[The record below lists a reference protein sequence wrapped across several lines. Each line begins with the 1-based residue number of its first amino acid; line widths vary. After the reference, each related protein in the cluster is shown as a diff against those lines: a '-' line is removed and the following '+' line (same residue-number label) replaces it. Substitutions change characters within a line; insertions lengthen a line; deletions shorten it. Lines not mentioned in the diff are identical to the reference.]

1 MKLSPELH
9 NEIERFFRFYY
20 DDEMFVLPEV
30 QIYVKRGAH
39 YVSKIAGAHG
49 ITFGR
54 HIFICP
60 EIVRRNSKNHL
71 TIPKD
76 LLVHELTHTLQYE
89 KQGFFGFLFSYLKA
103 YFSNLRGK
111 KKWDI
116 YSRVESYL
124 QIPHEIEAR
133 DSAERFIEWFYSEAF
148 SSSPSSVRSSK

>member
-9 NEIERFFRFYY
+9 HEIERFFRFYY
-20 DDEMFVLPEV
+20 HDQTLVLPEV
-30 QIYVKRGAH
+30 QIYVRRGAR
-39 YVSKIAGAHG
+39 YICKIAGAHG

-54 HIFICP
+54 QIFISP
-60 EIVRRNSKNHL
+60 KIVWRNSKNHL

-103 YFSNLRGK
+103 YFANLRGK

-148 SSSPSSVRSSK
+148 SSSSVNISK

>member
-9 NEIERFFRFYY
+9 QEIERFFRFYY
-20 DDEMFVLPEV
+20 SDETLVLPEV
-30 QIYVKRGAH
+30 QIYVRRGAH
-39 YVSKIAGAHG
+39 CVSRIAGAHG

-54 HIFICP
+54 HIFIRPDIAC
-60 EIVRRNSKNHL
+60 RNSKNHL

-103 YFSNLRGK
+103 YLSNLRGK

-133 DSAERFIEWFYSEAF
+133 DSAERFVEWFYSGAF
-148 SSSPSSVRSSK
+148 SSSPSSANNSK